1 MNYKSNG
8 IKTEKVTKEID
19 KFKAKMTTSNL
30 TDHING
36 KFKTNFKADQIRYQ
50 VNKLLERSYGKPEE
64 DAYKF
69 VSLAKDEVAKQGG
82 SFCID
87 IDDENRLKKCLFVSS
102 RMLEYSKS
110 FLDLVI
116 IDATYKKNRFS
127 LPLVNVIGII
137 FYI

>member
-64 DAYKF
+64 DAHKF

-102 RMLEYSKS
+102 LLLEYSKS